1 MKPEE
6 QDQEEIQIRRV
17 LREVFP
23 PMGHA
28 VELRRDLWPAMERR
42 IAGPPRTVPWYDWA
56 LAAAVLALAIF
67 FPKMALLFAYH
78 L

>member
-1 MKPEE
+1 MKPEK
-6 QDQEEIQIRRV
+6 QDEEEIKKV

-28 VELRRDLWPAMERR
+28 AELHHDLWPTMEQR
-42 IAGPPRTVPWYDWA
+42 IADQPGKVPWYDWA
-56 LAAAVLALAIF
+56 LAAAILALAVL
-67 FPKMALLFAYH
+67 FPKMALLFAYY

>member
-1 MKPEE
+1 MKQEK
-6 QDQEEIQIRRV
+6 QDEEEIRKV

-28 VELRRDLWPAMERR
+28 AELRRDLWPAMRSR
-42 IAGPPRTVPWYDWA
+42 IADQQATVPWYDWA
-56 LAAAVLALAIF
+56 LAAAILALAF
-67 FPKMALLFAYH
+67 LFPKMALLFAYH